1 MNRKSKLT
9 MPAADE
15 NAAIARGIAGD
26 PDAVELTT
34 EQIKRMRPAREALA
48 EVLAERNVEA
58 LIKRRGRP
66 ALPAA
71 ERKVSQTLRLDPDV
85 LQAFKATGDG
95 WQTRINDALRAYAKS
110 YRMLPRGC

>member
-1 MNRKSKLT
+1 MNRKPKPA
-9 MPAADE
+9 MPTADE
-15 NAAIARGIAGD
+15 DAAIVRGIAGD

-34 EQIKRMRPAREALA
+34 GQIKGMRRAREVFA
-48 EVLAERNVEA
+48 EVLGEEKADA

-95 WQTRINDALRAYAKS
+95 WQTRINDALRAYAES
-110 YRMLPRGC
+110 HRMLRRNC